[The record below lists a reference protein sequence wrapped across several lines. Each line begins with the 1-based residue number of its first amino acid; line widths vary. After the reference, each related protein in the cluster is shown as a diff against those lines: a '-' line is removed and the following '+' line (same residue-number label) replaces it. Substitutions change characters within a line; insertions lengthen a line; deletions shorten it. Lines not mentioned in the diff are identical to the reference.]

1 MMTFPQI
8 DPVALH
14 IGDFGIRWYALAY
27 IAGIL
32 LGWYVF
38 KKLLAG
44 PFRHT
49 GIPAA
54 KVDDFSTWAVLGIV
68 LGGRI
73 GYCLF
78 YSPEYYLA
86 HPLEILAL
94 WQGGMSFHGGAAGV
108 IIALFAFCA
117 RNGLNALS
125 FGDALTVIVPFG
137 LFFGRLA
144 NFINGELVGRVTT
157 ADMPFAMVFPH
168 IDALPRHPSQLYEAF
183 GEGVVLFSIL
193 IFLALKT
200 RLPQFP
206 GAIAGVFLAGYGVIR
221 FIIEFT
227 REPDIQLGFL
237 AGGMTMGQILCIPM
251 VLAGVGLTVWARLR
265 KA

>member
-14 IGDFGIRWYALAY
+14 IGSFGIRWYALAY

-32 LGWYVF
+32 AGWAVF

-44 PFRHT
+44 PFAHT
-49 GIPAA
+49 NIPPVR
-54 KVDDFSTWAVLGIV
+54 VDEFSNWAVLGIV

-78 YSPEYYLA
+78 YNPVYYLG

-94 WQGGMSFHGGAAGV
+94 WEGGMSFHGGAAGV
-108 IIALFAFCA
+108 IIALFAFSA
-117 RNGLNALS
+117 VNKINALS
-125 FGDALTVIVPFG
+125 FGDALVCVVPFG

-157 ADMPFAMVFPH
+157 PDMPFAMIFPH

-183 GEGVVLFSIL
+183 GEGLLLFAVLIL
-193 IFLALKT
+193 CALKT
-200 RLPQFP
+200 RLPRYP
-206 GAIAGVFLAGYGVIR
+206 GAIGGLFLAGYGVIR
-221 FIIEFT
+221 FAIEFT
-227 REPDIQLGFL
+227 REPDVQLGFL
-237 AGGMTMGQILCIPM
+237 AGGMSMGQLLCIPM
-251 VLAGVGLTVWARLR
+251 LVCGLGLTLWARFR
-265 KA
+265 TK